1 MFDLENYRKQ
11 DAIKGKSIWNSTEKL
26 TYIAQQLWSLVP
38 EKTKQRP
45 SFDEFKI
52 KENWSLIETFSK
64 TWV

>member
-52 KENWSLIETFSK
+52 KEN
-64 TWV
+64 